1 MQRHP
6 GMRNPLPSPTLALK
20 TRALMFHG
28 THTALVTPFRNDRI
42 DEAAY
47 ASLIEAQ
54 IAGGITGIV
63 PVGTT
68 GESPTLDHAEH
79 LRVIELAV
87 EAAKG
92 RCKVIAGTG
101 SNSTREAIDLTVE
114 SEKLGADASLH
125 VAPYYNRPTQ
135 EGLYRHFRA
144 IAEKTRLPIILY
156 SIPGRCGVEIG
167 VETCVRLA
175 KDCPNIVAIKE
186 AGGTVERVSALRGA
200 LPDAFEIL
208 SGDDSLTLPFMSAG
222 AVGVISVAS
231 NIIPKEVGALV
242 SAALAGRYDEARRL
256 HLQYYELFKNLFI
269 ESNPAPIKQALAWQG
284 RMTNEVRLPLCEMF
298 AANQDKL
305 RATLKK
311 LNLLP

>member
-1 MQRHP
+1 
-6 GMRNPLPSPTLALK
+6 
-20 TRALMFHG
+20 MFAG
-28 THTALVTPFRNDRI
+28 THTALVTPFRNDRV
-42 DEAAY
+42 DEPAF

-68 GESPTLDHAEH
+68 GESPTLDHTEH

-87 EAAKG
+87 QTAKG
-92 RCKVIAGTG
+92 RTKVIAGTG
-101 SNSTREAIDLTVE
+101 SNSTREAIEMTAE
-114 SEKLGADASLH
+114 SEKVGADAALL

-135 EGLYRHFRA
+135 EGLCRHFRA
-144 IAEKTRLPIILY
+144 IAEKTKLPLILY
-156 SIPGRCGVEIG
+156 SIPGRCGVEIS

-175 KDCPNIVAIKE
+175 TDCANIVAIKE
-186 AGGTVERVSALRGA
+186 AGGTVERVSALRAA
-200 LPDAFEIL
+200 LPERFEIL
-208 SGDDSLTLPFMSAG
+208 SGDDSLTLPFMSVG

-231 NIIPKEVGALV
+231 NIIPAEVGALV
-242 SAALAGRYDEARRL
+242 AAANAGRFDEAKHL
-256 HLQYYELFKNLFI
+256 HFHWYSLFKDIFI

-284 RMTNEVRLPLCEMF
+284 RMTNEVRLPLCEMT
-298 AANQDKL
+298 APSQDKL